1 MAAVTKRGIGRLF
14 AAAESS
20 SLFAF
25 YCKLQRY
32 KIGPILVGT
41 VTERLILRPAAPA
54 PEVSAGLQFQ
64 CNGAARRHNRSVHSI
79 PSNKYWSIL
88 P

>member
-14 AAAESS
+14 AAAEGS

-41 VTERLILRPAAPA
+41 VTERLIL
-54 PEVSAGLQFQ
+54 
-64 CNGAARRHNRSVHSI
+64 
-79 PSNKYWSIL
+79 
-88 P
+88 